1 MKLSAAEA
9 AKILSVERDLIKT
22 WAVKFADH
30 MTKGANPSKGIPRE
44 FGLDDIR
51 VMAYVLQYWE
61 DNPDIECIA
70 MGLNSGSHY
79 DHPLIDNLIFQITPV
94 FVEPPENLDETW
106 KHGVIYAGLAQ
117 ITDAYFLAK
126 SFKLAGD
133 RLVEAALESQENW
146 ELLCPVLYNYRHS
159 MELYLKATT
168 NNFKRSHN
176 LRYLFGQLKDLL
188 KKEFNTTPPLW
199 VNNLIEIFNDFDEN
213 GTSFR
218 YGGNTNRSEVWVDFH
233 HLKTL
238 MGWLAESFHNIR
250 LHQEITYDL

>member
-1 MKLSAAEA
+1 MKFSAAEA
-9 AKILSVERDLIKT
+9 AKFLRVERDLIKT
-22 WAVKFADH
+22 WAFKFADH

-159 MELYLKATT
+159 MEY
-168 NNFKRSHN
+168 FP
-176 LRYLFGQLKDLL
+176 Q
-188 KKEFNTTPPLW
+188 P
-199 VNNLIEIFNDFDEN
+199 
-213 GTSFR
+213 
-218 YGGNTNRSEVWVDFH
+218 
-233 HLKTL
+233 
-238 MGWLAESFHNIR
+238 M
-250 LHQEITYDL
+250 